1 MGSVLKG
8 NRYRLVDNRSF
19 ELPLPIKY
27 ELLKEDDPIAEYEIS
42 KDEKVTC
49 HILTKFKENMI
60 TPIYRPLTISDVYY
74 FFSCRVFQDRTPFT
88 MTELSLL
95 GLERYNVYD
104 IIRKTRGVTPFDTY
118 WLRFDGDKCDY
129 NTARGAWDS
138 LMQQTGAPAA
148 HSSGSNSETSVPK
161 SDANVGEILNQH
173 KVDIAAKFAANEEI
187 SKKDLGEPE
196 RVANNTM
203 SADEI
208 EALLLKSGLSDLSF
222 DSKPE
227 KPAPAEEKSSG
238 GMMSQADIEA
248 MLAAASAPEPAPV
261 EEKPSGGKM
270 SQEDIEA
277 MLAAA
282 SAPEPEK
289 PAPVEEKPSGGKM
302 SQEDIEAMLA
312 AASAPEPEK
321 PAHVEEKPS
330 GGKMSQ
336 EDIEAMLAAASAPAP
351 ATPAPVEEKPSGGKM
366 SQEDIEA
373 MLAAASAPET
383 EKPAPV
389 EEKPSGGKMSQEDI
403 EAMLAAA
410 SAPEPEKP
418 APVEEKPSGGKMS
431 QEDIEAMIA
440 AASAPAP
447 ATPAPVEEKPSGGK
461 MSQEDIEAM
470 LAAASGAVDNAA
482 ADTAEAV
489 QETLEDTVAEE
500 KPKDAA
506 SSSGGKMSQADIEAL
521 LNGMK
526 EDASK

>member
-19 ELPLPIKY
+19 ELPLPIRY

-42 KDEKVTC
+42 EDEKVTC

-129 NTARGAWDS
+129 NTARGTWDS

-148 HSSGSNSETSVPK
+148 HSSGSGTETSVPK

-173 KVDIAAKFAANEEI
+173 KVDVAAKFAANEEI

-196 RVANNTM
+196 CVTNNTM

-227 KPAPAEEKSSG
+227 KPAPAEEKPSS
-238 GMMSQADIEA
+238 GMMSQEDIEA
-248 MLAAASAPEPAPV
+248 MLAAASAPEPVVEKPAPTEEKPSGGKMSQEDIEAILAAASAPEPV
-261 EEKPSGGKM
+261 VEKPAPAEEKPSGGKM

-282 SAPEPEK
+282 SAPEPVVEK
-289 PAPVEEKPSGGKM
+289 PAPAEEKPSGGKM

-312 AASAPEPEK
+312 AASAPEP
-321 PAHVEEKPS
+321 V
-330 GGKMSQ
+330 
-336 EDIEAMLAAASAPAP
+336 
-351 ATPAPVEEKPSGGKM
+351 V
-366 SQEDIEA
+366 
-373 MLAAASAPET
+373 
-383 EKPAPV
+383 EKPAPA

-410 SAPEPEKP
+410 SAPEPVVEKP
-418 APVEEKPSGGKMS
+418 APAEEKPSGGKMS
-431 QEDIEAMIA
+431 QEDIEAMLA
-440 AASAPAP
+440 ATSAPEPVVEKLAP
-447 ATPAPVEEKPSGGK
+447 AEEKPSGGK

-470 LAAASGAVDNAA
+470 LAAASGAVDNVA

-500 KPKDAA
+500 KPEDAA
-506 SSSGGKMSQADIEAL
+506 SSSGGKMSEADIEAL